1 MAKSTWNDKLLYN
14 KVIQPWLL
22 TRISPLNST
31 FLTQE
36 YAGKGQGGRGR
47 GRGRGFEGWGE
58 EGYYLQGF
66 EMNEEF
72 CQKHSSKFSE
82 PFLSDIY
89 ALSLKE
95 GTTLTNLL
103 TFWVRFG
110 RWQFSFC
117 WRHHFSS
124 ALTSLF
130 IHLLLFPG
138 TVFVPSIFANTSTSF
153 FIPYLK
159 KEKLNG
165 ILSSSWICTPVQ
177 TKFLLR
183 GFTYCLTYASL

>member
-1 MAKSTWNDKLLYN
+1 M
-14 KVIQPWLL
+14 
-22 TRISPLNST
+22 
-31 FLTQE
+31 
-36 YAGKGQGGRGR
+36 RGR
-47 GRGRGFEGWGE
+47 GKGVGVGGAGLRDEGKRGITCKGLRGMKNFARNIRVSF
-58 EGYYLQGF
+58 L
-66 EMNEEF
+66 NLF
-72 CQKHSSKFSE
+72 CQIF
-82 PFLSDIY
+82 Y

-110 RWQFSFC
+110 RWLFSYC

-130 IHLLLFPG
+130 IHSLLFPG

-177 TKFLLR
+177 TKFLIR